1 MVRFGYW
8 FHLVLIECG
17 EATVLEKVSFHNQV
31 RRKNFKDPSIT
42 EKEYMIIDDAAHEK
56 ALQKE
61 KPEEEKTKVV
71 KEYM

>member
-1 MVRFGYW
+1 M
-8 FHLVLIECG
+8 
-17 EATVLEKVSFHNQV
+17 S
-31 RRKNFKDPSIT
+31 RKNFKDPSIT
-42 EKEYMIIDDAAHEK
+42 EKEYMKIADAAHEK